1 MKRLSTVLTVLTV
14 LTVALALLVIAA
26 SAAAEAPP
34 PSPPGRTQVLSAAR
48 EVMRQAQLCTLVT
61 LDEGGQPQ
69 ARVMDPAEPDPDFV
83 VWIATNSKSRKVAQL
98 AREPRAALSYFD
110 RATMSYVTLLGSA
123 TLVSDAELKVRHWQP
138 KWAPFYPQGAKTSN
152 LLLIRFVPRRLEIV
166 SAPHK
171 LTGDTPDWR
180 PVSVDFR

>member
-1 MKRLSTVLTVLTV
+1 MKRLSIVLIVLTMI
-14 LTVALALLVIAA
+14 LALLVIGA
-26 SAAAEAPP
+26 SEAAETAP
-34 PSPPGRTQVLSAAR
+34 PSPPGRALVLSAAR
-48 EVMRQAQLCTLVT
+48 DVMRQAQFCTLVT

-69 ARVMDPAEPDPDFV
+69 ARVMDPAEPDADFV

-98 AREPRAALSYFD
+98 AREPRATLGYFD
-110 RATMSYVTLLGSA
+110 RATMSFVTLLGSA
-123 TLVSDAELKVRHWQP
+123 ALVSDAELKVRHWQP
-138 KWAPFYPQGAKTSN
+138 KWSPHYPQGAKDAS

-171 LTGDTPDWR
+171 LTSDTPDWR